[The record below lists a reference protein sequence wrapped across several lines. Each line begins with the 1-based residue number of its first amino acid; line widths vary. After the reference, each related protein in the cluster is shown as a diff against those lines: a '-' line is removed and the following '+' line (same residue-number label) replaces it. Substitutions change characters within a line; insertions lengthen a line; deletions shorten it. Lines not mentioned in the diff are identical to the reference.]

1 MRNWNEDWGVGM
13 GNGNGERGLGM
24 GTLLL
29 ISEWSI

>member
-1 MRNWNEDWGVGM
+1 MRTGGM
-13 GNGNGERGLGM
+13 GLGNGNGERGLGM